1 MRLKLFL
8 LLIFT
13 IFLLSGCGSAPE
25 AVSPANTTAN
35 RAALPVNSAENP
47 AINSGANS
55 ANSLPVNAASIANQ
69 TANQMV
75 SQALANQPMEAEPLR
90 IASPTEAFKSLGD
103 AGNRKDLRALVQL
116 FNQKSLE
123 LFAEDARA
131 QGKLIDV
138 IMLNQRAVT
147 VAKAAPAVRNEKING
162 DSATLEVKMAGG
174 NWEKMY
180 FTKENGQ
187 WKVAMDKYMEE
198 MIRQVEEPTRKLEKR
213 SDREGDR

>member
-1 MRLKLFL
+1 MRLKPFL

-25 AVSPANTTAN
+25 AVPPANAAAN
-35 RAALPVNSAENP
+35 RAALPVNSSENP
-47 AINSGANS
+47 AVNS
-55 ANSLPVNAASIANQ
+55 ANSLPVNAANPANQMANQ
-69 TANQMV
+69 TANQMI
-75 SQALANQPMEAEPLR
+75 SQALANLPTAAPLR
-90 IASPTEAFKSLGD
+90 IASPAEAFKALGD
-103 AGNRKDLRALVQL
+103 AGNRDDLGALVQL
-116 FNQKSLE
+116 FNRRSLE

-131 QGKLIDV
+131 QGKLMDV

-198 MIRQVEEPTRKLEKR
+198 MIRQVEDSTKGLEKR
-213 SDREGDR
+213 ADREGDK

>member
-1 MRLKLFL
+1 
-8 LLIFT
+8 
-13 IFLLSGCGSAPE
+13 
-25 AVSPANTTAN
+25 
-35 RAALPVNSAENP
+35 
-47 AINSGANS
+47 
-55 ANSLPVNAASIANQ
+55 
-69 TANQMV
+69 MV